1 MARDRAP
8 SFQLYPRDF
17 VEDTAVMV
25 MSLAALGA
33 YARLFMR
40 AWDQPE
46 PGVLPGDDRRLA
58 MMAQASPAEWR
69 RVRAEVA
76 TAFDTESRPGC
87 WVQKRM
93 VAVRAEQVERFQRA
107 SEAGRRG
114 NATRWGPD
122 A

>member
-25 MSLAALGA
+25 MSLGALGA
-33 YARLFMR
+33 YTRLFMR
-40 AWDQPE
+40 AWDQSE

-58 MMAQASPAEWR
+58 MMAQASAAEWR
-69 RVRAEVA
+69 RVREEVA
-76 TAFDTESRPGC
+76 TAFDTETRPGF
-87 WVQKRM
+87 WIQKRM
-93 VAVRAEQVERFQRA
+93 VAVRAEQAERYQRA
-107 SEAGRRG
+107 SEAGRKG
-114 NATRWGPD
+114 NATRWGAD